1 MHTVHHKK
9 HLLTRVR
16 RIAGQTQAL
25 EKALESGSDCNDIL
39 QQIAAIRGAV
49 SGLMTEVIEGHI
61 REHLAND
68 EITPEKTVERRGTSH
83 QNPQVLILN
92 EHIAASSGCFIRDN
106 FAVV

>member
-1 MHTVHHKK
+1 MSTFFLVQYLRKQQKERVMHTVHHKK

-68 EITPEKTVERRGTSH
+68 EITPEKRSKDVE
-83 QNPQVLILN
+83 QVIKTLKSYLK
-92 EHIAASSGCFIRDN
+92 
-106 FAVV
+106 

>member
-68 EITPEKTVERRGTSH
+68 ETLRKTDRKTWNKSTK
-83 QNPQVLILN
+83 PSSPILN